1 MNKHTQPV
9 TEEEDVISS
18 VLKKVNNVLAIY
30 LSGSRLNQFN
40 LVKTDYDLLIIIKEN
55 AHHLITGGL
64 NRRREN
70 FSTEKFNIPIDA
82 KVYSGTQFA
91 RLIIKPTPVSLEPLF
106 MKPLYV
112 AKEFKQNA
120 DLLYSDEY
128 QKKLLNND
136 MNNFFK
142 ASFSVL
148 RGLEHA
154 LENPG
159 FTIWKEAKG
168 MLQVMKYF
176 RYLDDIIQFG
186 TLKTVRNPT
195 KQELEFKKKIVDE
208 TVNKEDYLKILKELQ
223 LKELKI
229 KNYIENSN
237 FITQKKEINYDDYLR
252 FIILGYENY

>member
-1 MNKHTQPV
+1 MTKNTKSI

-30 LSGSRLNQFN
+30 LSGSRLNRFN

-70 FSTEKFNIPIDA
+70 FNTEKFNIPIDA

-112 AKEFKQNA
+112 SEDFQKNA
-120 DLLYSDEY
+120 DLLYSDEF
-128 QKKLLNND
+128 QKELLHND

-142 ASFSVL
+142 ASFSFL
-148 RGLEHA
+148 RSLEHVV
-154 LENPG
+154 EEPG
-159 FTIWKEAKG
+159 FTIWKESKS
-168 MLQVMKYF
+168 MLQAMKYF
-176 RYLDDIIQFG
+176 RYLDDIIQYG
-186 TLKTVRNPT
+186 TLKTVRTPT
-195 KQELEFKKKIVDE
+195 VEELAFKKKIVDQ
-208 TVNKEDYLKILKELQ
+208 TVNKEDYLKILKQLQ
-223 LKELKI
+223 QKELAI
-229 KNYIENSN
+229 KKYIDQHDI
-237 FITQKKEINYDDYLR
+237 ITKKQEINYDDYLR
-252 FIILGYENY
+252 FIILGAEN